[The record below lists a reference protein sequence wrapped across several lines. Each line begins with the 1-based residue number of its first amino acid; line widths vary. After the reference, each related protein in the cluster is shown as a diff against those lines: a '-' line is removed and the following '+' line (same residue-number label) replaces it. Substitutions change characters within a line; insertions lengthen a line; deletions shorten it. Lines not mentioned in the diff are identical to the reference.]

1 MKTGPSFLIDVAG
14 HGRICLSV
22 VARNGGIQLFTPTRR
37 LGLFARDRSAL
48 RSFIARNRGVRLLVW
63 SCHKPRVS
71 KRAANCN
78 ADVVKLAP
86 PG

>member
-14 HGRICLSV
+14 HGRICLGV
-22 VARNGGIQLFTPTRR
+22 VARNGGIRLFSPTGR
-37 LGLFARDRSAL
+37 LGLFGRDRSAL
-48 RSFIARNRGVRLLVW
+48 RSFIARNRGVRILIL
-63 SCHKPRVS
+63 SCHEPRVPD
-71 KRAANCN
+71 RAANYK